1 MKHPDRYIHFLYSMD
16 FTASNFC
23 CVDVPPLYSPYV
35 IVALSCPTAFN
46 GLTEKVIYT
55 AIKNLEVTDGMD

>member
-1 MKHPDRYIHFLYSMD
+1 MYSID